1 MISIHASEKEATQVA
16 RSERMVL
23 QFQSTPPRRRRQLA
37 GIDDEPQFKHFNPR
51 LREGGDDTLE
61 EAREVLGFQS
71 TPPRRRRRMHRAGTK
86 GSNEHFNPRLR
97 EGGDQFAV
105 IGSYVIKGFQSTPP
119 RRRRLLH
126 IFKNWN
132 IKRFQSTPPRR
143 RRQKRIVAA

>member
-1 MISIHASEKEATQVA
+1 
-16 RSERMVL
+16 
-23 QFQSTPPRRRRQLA
+23 
-37 GIDDEPQFKHFNPR
+37 
-51 LREGGDDTLE
+51 
-61 EAREVLGFQS
+61 
-71 TPPRRRRRMHRAGTK
+71 MHRAGTK